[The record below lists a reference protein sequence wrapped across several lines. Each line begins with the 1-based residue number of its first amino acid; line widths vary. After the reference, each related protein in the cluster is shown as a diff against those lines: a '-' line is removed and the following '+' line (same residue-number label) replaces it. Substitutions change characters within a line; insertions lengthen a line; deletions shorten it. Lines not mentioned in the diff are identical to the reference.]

1 MQLDIGL
8 IKLTWYLSRMCDG
21 WVIDNLLEYGNS
33 ALPDELVEKHGVE
46 KVERELSKATGY
58 IVLIETRWM
67 DKDPTQFV
75 NAEDIKKKREKEV
88 LYVAVRL

>member
-1 MQLDIGL
+1 ME
-8 IKLTWYLSRMCDG
+8 IKDYIVG
-21 WVIDNLLEYGNS
+21 NLNDFGNC
-33 ALPDELVEKHGVE
+33 ALPDELVEKNGVE

-67 DKDPTQFV
+67 DKDPIPFV

>member
-1 MQLDIGL
+1 MTIPEW
-8 IKLTWYLSRMCDG
+8 IIR
-21 WVIDNLLEYGNS
+21 NLQDHGNS
-33 ALPDELVEKHGVE
+33 VLPNELIRKHGVK
-46 KVERELSKATGY
+46 KVEHELSKATGY

-67 DKDPTQFV
+67 DKDPTPFV

>member
-1 MQLDIGL
+1 MKIEDYIV
-8 IKLTWYLSRMCDG
+8 R
-21 WVIDNLLEYGNS
+21 NLNDFGNC
-33 ALPDELVEKHGVE
+33 ALPDELVEKNGVE

-67 DKDPTQFV
+67 DKDPTPFA

>member
-1 MQLDIGL
+1 M
-8 IKLTWYLSRMCDG
+8 
-21 WVIDNLLEYGNS
+21 VIPE
-33 ALPDELVEKHGVE
+33 H
-46 KVERELSKATGY
+46 ELSKATGY

-67 DKDPTQFV
+67 DKDPTPFV

>member
-1 MQLDIGL
+1 MKIEDYIV
-8 IKLTWYLSRMCDG
+8 R
-21 WVIDNLLEYGNS
+21 NLNDFGNC

-67 DKDPTQFV
+67 DKDTTPFA

-88 LYVAVRL
+88 LYMAVRL

>member
-1 MQLDIGL
+1 MKIEDYIV
-8 IKLTWYLSRMCDG
+8 R
-21 WVIDNLLEYGNS
+21 NLNDFGNC

-58 IVLIETRWM
+58 IVLVETRWM
-67 DKDPTQFV
+67 DRDTTPFM
-75 NAEDIKKKREKEV
+75 NAEDFKKKTDKEV

>member
-1 MQLDIGL
+1 MKIEDYIV
-8 IKLTWYLSRMCDG
+8 R
-21 WVIDNLLEYGNS
+21 NLNDFGNC
-33 ALPDELVEKHGVE
+33 ALPDELVEKNGVE

-67 DKDPTQFV
+67 DKDPIPFV

-88 LYVAVRL
+88 LYVAVRLWKSN